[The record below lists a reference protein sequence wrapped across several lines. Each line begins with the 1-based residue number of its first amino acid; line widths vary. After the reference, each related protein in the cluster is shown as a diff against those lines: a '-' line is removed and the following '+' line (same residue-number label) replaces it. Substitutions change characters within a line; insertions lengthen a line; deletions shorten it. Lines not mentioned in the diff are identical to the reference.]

1 MVNVKPTIDKK
12 EREFAD
18 ELAKHEDKW
27 VAIKRDASGEKI
39 VASGDRF
46 SDAKRAADSKKV
58 GNVVYRKVPST
69 KKIFIA

>member
-1 MVNVKPTIDKK
+1 MKSTIDKK
-12 EREFAD
+12 ERDFAD

-27 VAIKRDASGEKI
+27 VAIKRDASGERI

-46 SDAKRAADSKKV
+46 TDAKRAADSKKL

-69 KKIFIA
+69 RKVFIA